1 MAANSTIQVTP
12 ELLRNEGKNIR
23 RIKSDHD
30 TQMNNLFRIVRSLE
44 NNWKGKSQDAYVQ
57 NFEAMK
63 PVFEKFSKML
73 EEYAAL
79 MDLSAA
85 EMESKDTELASKI
98 ARSNTFN

>member
-1 MAANSTIQVTP
+1 MANNTTIQITP
-12 ELLRNEGKNIR
+12 ELLRSEAKNVR

-44 NNWKGKSQDAYVQ
+44 TDWKGKAQSSYVQ
-57 NFEAMK
+57 NFESMK

-79 MDLSAA
+79 MDLSASD
-85 EMESKDTELASKI
+85 MEARDAELASRI
-98 ARSNTFN
+98 ERSITFN

>member
-1 MAANSTIQVTP
+1 MANNTTIQITP
-12 ELLRNEGKNIR
+12 ELLRSEAKNVR

-44 NNWKGKSQDAYVQ
+44 NDWKGKAQSSYVQ
-57 NFEAMK
+57 NFESMK

-79 MDLSAA
+79 MELSASD
-85 EMESKDTELASKI
+85 MEARDTELASRI
-98 ARSNTFN
+98 ERSITFN

>member
-1 MAANSTIQVTP
+1 MANNTTIQITP
-12 ELLRNEGKNIR
+12 ELLRSEAKNVR

-44 NNWKGKSQDAYVQ
+44 NDWKGKAQSSYVQ
-57 NFEAMK
+57 NFESMK

-79 MDLSAA
+79 MDLSASD
-85 EMESKDTELASKI
+85 MEARDAELASRI
-98 ARSNTFN
+98 ERSITFN